1 MRSITKSIFP
11 YKYIIAIVLMVILWT
26 SNVWAQSPET
36 LCPTDTTEQVTS
48 LLNIILTFLSW
59 IWIVLA
65 TLAGKLMTNGFVYG
79 EFMNLDKVLYYLWNM
94 SRTFAN
100 FLIVWL
106 LLYTIISKALKGPL
120 NGGEIVEFI
129 VKKLILWV
137 ILINASW
144 FIIGAM
150 VDISTIVTSAA
161 ASLPSSY
168 VASNGQNMRDTI
180 TQSLQIHGPS
190 KKITYNLWT
199 SICSSLKA
207 AETSPSWN
215 NNTSQNTDINAL
227 LDMVLPNETSVSWP
241 LLYLWVSVFQI
252 QNFLNNTN
260 DPKAIIDNL
269 FVVGVRLA
277 ITLMFTFALILLIIV
292 NIFRLVTIWFAVAF
306 GPILILLTLNSQE
319 KLLWSLWEKFSI
331 ESITKAIFAPVIAV
345 AMLSLWLIV
354 IVIMQKFLQL
364 NTNIEWWDAYVSSS
378 AQWSRIGVTNI
389 FDTMIAGDI
398 LWEENQTGA
407 MIKNTFSNILLII
420 FTLFILYGI
429 TQLLTK
435 FLAKWFGAE
444 TVKSIADLWG
454 KALWSIPM
462 IPTSQWA
469 ISIGWAMKWLERMT
483 DDFKGKLSLS
493 SRDSDEALENKFR
506 EMMGMEVKIPYNDL
520 KALKQITKDLS
531 KKENITTSTYNKINK
546 EISKIIGKGKYTT
559 KSIPISKME
568 QIPDTIQALFK
579 GMAENN
585 ITPRDLLWSEY
596 SNNKLEWRVDWWPI
610 QEFIEK
616 NYKNNKK
623 FFNKIYSD
631 IGGDADYISTRNGKW
646 FWNEKVKWAISSS
659 PQITPS
665 PTTAPPTP

>member
-1 MRSITKSIFP
+1 
-11 YKYIIAIVLMVILWT
+11 
-26 SNVWAQSPET
+26 
-36 LCPTDTTEQVTS
+36 
-48 LLNIILTFLSW
+48 
-59 IWIVLA
+59 
-65 TLAGKLMTNGFVYG
+65 
-79 EFMNLDKVLYYLWNM
+79 
-94 SRTFAN
+94 
-100 FLIVWL
+100 
-106 LLYTIISKALKGPL
+106 
-120 NGGEIVEFI
+120 
-129 VKKLILWV
+129 
-137 ILINASW
+137 
-144 FIIGAM
+144 
-150 VDISTIVTSAA
+150 
-161 ASLPSSY
+161 
-168 VASNGQNMRDTI
+168 
-180 TQSLQIHGPS
+180 
-190 KKITYNLWT
+190 
-199 SICSSLKA
+199 
-207 AETSPSWN
+207 
-215 NNTSQNTDINAL
+215 
-227 LDMVLPNETSVSWP
+227 
-241 LLYLWVSVFQI
+241 
-252 QNFLNNTN
+252 
-260 DPKAIIDNL
+260 
-269 FVVGVRLA
+269 
-277 ITLMFTFALILLIIV
+277 
-292 NIFRLVTIWFAVAF
+292 
-306 GPILILLTLNSQE
+306 
-319 KLLWSLWEKFSI
+319 
-331 ESITKAIFAPVIAV
+331 
-345 AMLSLWLIV
+345 
-354 IVIMQKFLQL
+354 
-364 NTNIEWWDAYVSSS
+364 
-378 AQWSRIGVTNI
+378 
-389 FDTMIAGDI
+389 MIAGDI

-659 PQITPS
+659 PQTTPS
-665 PTTAPPTP
+665 PTTAPPTS

>member
-11 YKYIIAIVLMVILWT
+11 YKYIIAIVLMLILWT

-106 LLYTIISKALKGPL
+106 LLYTIISKALEGTLTP
-120 NGGEIVEFI
+120 GGIVEFI

-207 AETSPSWN
+207 AEISPSWN
-215 NNTSQNTDINAL
+215 NNTSQNTDINTL

-277 ITLMFTFALILLIIV
+277 ITLMFTFVLIVLVVV

-306 GPILILLTLNSQE
+306 GPILILLHLNDQQ
-319 KLLWSLWEKFSI
+319 KLLKDIGEKFSPSNI
-331 ESITKAIFAPVIAV
+331 AKAIFAPVIAV

-354 IVIMQKFLQL
+354 IVIMQNFLQL

-378 AQWSRIGVTNI
+378 SQWSRIGVTNI

-429 TQLLTK
+429 TKLLSSY
-435 FLAKWFGAE
+435 LSKWFWWWTISKITE
-444 TVKSIADLWG
+444 IWG
-454 KALWSIPM
+454 RTLWSIPL

-469 ISIGWAMKWLERMT
+469 ISIGWAAKWLKRMKE
-483 DDFKGKLSLS
+483 DFENKLSLS
-493 SRDSDEALENKFR
+493 TGDADNRIENSIRKIMRLDAKLSSSDLKDIHQRSKKFEKSGYKVNATDYASMKKSILNIANVWGYYNK
-506 EMMGMEVKIPYNDL
+506 KIPITSMQGIPS
-520 KALKQITKDLS
+520 ALSWFFKNMANNQITPQSILWNEFSNKPLIWT
-531 KKENITTSTYNKINK
+531 EN
-546 EISKIIGKGKYTT
+546 
-559 KSIPISKME
+559 
-568 QIPDTIQALFK
+568 DTVQ
-579 GMAENN
+579 
-585 ITPRDLLWSEY
+585 T
-596 SNNKLEWRVDWWPI
+596 
-610 QEFIEK
+610 FIEK
-616 NYKNNKK
+616 NYKDHKK

-646 FWNEKVKWAISSS
+646 FWDENVKWAVSSS
-659 PQITPS
+659 PQTTPS
-665 PTTAPPTP
+665 SPNP